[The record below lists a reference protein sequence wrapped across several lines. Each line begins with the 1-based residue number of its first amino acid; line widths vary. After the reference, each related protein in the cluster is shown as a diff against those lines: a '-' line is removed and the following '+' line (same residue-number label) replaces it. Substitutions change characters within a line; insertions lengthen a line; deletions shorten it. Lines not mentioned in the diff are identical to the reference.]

1 MHVISWQFAIP
12 TQPPKTDGSATW
24 QAHKPT
30 QPHSLQVLGRE
41 ELSSRLRKVYELQV
55 SSAQKVKQLTAKLQ
69 VTVEEMGHSIDKE
82 MHSEILQIMDK
93 HKSIVEDTYFG
104 SNS

>member
-1 MHVISWQFAIP
+1 MEA
-12 TQPPKTDGSATW
+12 QPDRLTN
-24 QAHKPT
+24 
-30 QPHSLQVLGRE
+30 PHSHTPYKYLDRE
-41 ELSSRLRKVYELQV
+41 ELNSRLRKVHELQV